1 MNATNL
7 ITEVYYAY
15 RGKGATRVPVWGSEK
30 QQTALAIANR
40 KTVEWATDS
49 DQIWASN
56 FAATAPN
63 EAGTVAT
70 AGTTALT
77 GTDTYFTDYNVGD
90 QITVSGETVRTI
102 DTIVSDTSLTV
113 TVAFAN
119 TASAKTF
126 TRTTIIASAVQAYSL
141 NRKLIAPASEVLV
154 TTSTQDVPLQYT
166 KPQSKNDGDVY
177 ISGRNPR
184 LVTFYNDIESTSQLV
199 GGTLKIAGYYLPDE
213 LVNQTDLVSVDDANW
228 LVYATAAELAR
239 NDPAKDDQFGNLVGM
254 ANDLYRKMI
263 AANRNLGFLQGSTIP
278 TNMPLLGDQ
287 TEEW

>member
-40 KTVEWATDS
+40 KQNEWATDS

-56 FAATAPN
+56 FSATAPN

-90 QITVSGETVRTI
+90 QITVGGETVRTI

-126 TRTTIIASAVQAYSL
+126 TRTTLIATGVQAYSL
-141 NRKLIAPASEVLV
+141 NRKLIAPASEVIV
-154 TTSTQDVPLQYT
+154 TTTTQDVPFQYT
-166 KPQSKNDGDVY
+166 KPQSRDTGDVY

-184 LVTFYNDIESTSQLV
+184 LVTFYNDIEATSQIV
-199 GGTLKIAGYYLPDE
+199 GGTLKIAGYYMPDT
-213 LVNQTDLVSVDDANW
+213 LVAQTDLVSVDDPNW

-239 NDPAKDDQFGNLVGM
+239 NDPAKDSEFGNLMGM

-263 AANRNLGFLQGSTIP
+263 AANRNIGFLQGSTIP
-278 TNMPLLGDQ
+278 NNMPALGEQSGD
-287 TEEW
+287 W

>member
-1 MNATNL
+1 MNAAEL
-7 ITEVYYAY
+7 ILQTHYAY
-15 RGKGATRVPVWGSEK
+15 RGKSASRAPVWGSEK

-56 FAATAPN
+56 FSATAPN

-70 AGTTALT
+70 AGTTTLT

-90 QITVSGETVRTI
+90 QITVAGETVRTI

-154 TTSTQDVPLQYT
+154 TTSTQDVPLQYA
-166 KPQSKNDGDVY
+166 KPQARDTGDVY

-278 TNMPLLGDQ
+278 TNMPLLGGQ
-287 TEEW
+287 SEEW